1 MVNAFNA
8 VIKKNHLSAKLLKM
22 SINDIKLY
30 GNIVYVEFL
39 LPKFIAY
46 FMGVIK
52 SEFTLLRQLYLQYLK
67 QQKHLFVL
75 VHH

>member
-30 GNIVYVEFL
+30 GNIVYVEFFVT
-39 LPKFIAY
+39 KIHS
-46 FMGVIK
+46 I
-52 SEFTLLRQLYLQYLK
+52 LYGC
-67 QQKHLFVL
+67 H
-75 VHH
+75 